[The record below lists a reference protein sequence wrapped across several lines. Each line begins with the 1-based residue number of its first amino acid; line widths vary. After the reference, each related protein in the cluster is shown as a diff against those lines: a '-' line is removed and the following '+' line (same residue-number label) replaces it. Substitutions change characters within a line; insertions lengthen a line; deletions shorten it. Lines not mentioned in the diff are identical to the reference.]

1 MSREDAHHE
10 GRTASERAGHG
21 LSNSSGLGRRQR
33 WRRSQHPYAPQAWEK
48 LQSDPMRG
56 SLCVFAIS
64 HLHRERRPGADL
76 PIFYQMKGAGGAVP
90 GEHVA
95 RLPLDQTSVSQ
106 QAARAITTTAAAEQ
120 RQGHSR
126 SGAVWAC
133 EARLAQPPHGA
144 QLLISLAHPHNHGQL
159 GLEPRHFSCSYRT
172 DFALLASFC
181 CFLCVYP
188 QGGPGQLRRPEIAE
202 RGAPCPFRCSPRWQ
216 GRLAGRG
223 EPRERGRTGGR
234 PPCARSPPPTAPPP
248 QPEKPGG
255 EPRGRRPRGGQ
266 ARTAGIQRCLLARYR
281 RRPPPGG
288 AWDQNEGKDA
298 AAAAGDA
305 EGRLGRSHQ
314 IAIFDGY
321 LRYEDR
327 NIVAKPRNDFERSQ
341 SWLFKSSLFVQ
352 FHMGGQSW

>member
-10 GRTASERAGHG
+10 GRTASERAGCG

-76 PIFYQMKGAGGAVP
+76 PIFYQMKGAGGGARS
-90 GEHVA
+90 ETDE

-106 QAARAITTTAAAEQ
+106 RAIRTITTTAAAEQ
-120 RQGHSR
+120 RHGHSR

-144 QLLISLAHPHNHGQL
+144 QLLISLTHPHNHGQL

-181 CFLCVYP
+181 CLLCVYP
-188 QGGPGQLRRPEIAE
+188 RAGPGSCDDQKSQRE
-202 RGAPCPFRCSPRWQ
+202 APHAPSAVL
-216 GRLAGRG
+216 LAGREGWRG
-223 EPRERGRTGGR
+223 EESRGRG
-234 PPCARSPPPTAPPP
+234 A
-248 QPEKPGG
+248 EPGG
-255 EPRGRRPRGGQ
+255 ALPALAHRHRP
-266 ARTAGIQRCLLARYR
+266 
-281 RRPPPGG
+281 RPPPNPKSRVESHG
-288 AWDQNEGKDA
+288 
-298 AAAAGDA
+298 AGDQGGVRHSKPA
-305 EGRLGRSHQ
+305 FSGAYSQGTDEGRRREGRGIRTRARTRPQ
-314 IAIFDGY
+314 RQGM
-321 LRYEDR
+321 RR
-327 NIVAKPRNDFERSQ
+327 
-341 SWLFKSSLFVQ
+341 
-352 FHMGGQSW
+352 GGGGGPVR

>member
-10 GRTASERAGHG
+10 GRTASERAGRG

-76 PIFYQMKGAGGAVP
+76 PIFYQMKGAGGGARS
-90 GEHVA
+90 ETDE

-106 QAARAITTTAAAEQ
+106 RAIRTITTTAAAEQ

-172 DFALLASFC
+172 DFALVASFC

-188 QGGPGQLRRPEIAE
+188 QGGLGQLRRPEIAE

-223 EPRERGRTGGR
+223 EPRERGRTRGR

-248 QPEKPGG
+248 PTRKAGWRATGPATKGG
-255 EPRGRRPRGGQ
+255 SGTHSRHSAVPTRKGQ
-266 ARTAGIQRCLLARYR
+266 T
-281 RRPPPGG
+281 
-288 AWDQNEGKDA
+288 K
-298 AAAAGDA
+298 AAAGRGVGS
-305 EGRLGRSHQ
+305 ERGQGRGRSGRGCGG
-314 IAIFDGY
+314 AAGAVPSDSDFRRVFA
-321 LRYEDR
+321 LRR
-327 NIVAKPRNDFERSQ
+327 PKHRRKATK
-341 SWLFKSSLFVQ
+341 
-352 FHMGGQSW
+352 